1 MAFYARYI
9 PPTSLSSIKS
19 EDLLKSPKHKEDS
32 RHADAAPPAI
42 RSPQKKSR
50 SPNNSSRPEPSIN
63 PESHSNTS
71 SVEKKKKSRDA
82 NGTGGLRRARSPMET
97 SPTSEASRADSP
109 GQSEHRARGSR
120 EADEEPSPA
129 LSSPATSPG
138 HTQTKSKQP
147 KRKRM
152 ADNDLSVVE
161 AAPPAKHAKI
171 LSKYERYTVQAPKAS
186 AAEEPGPDQE
196 PVDQL
201 AEEISTHGLTPL
213 PQPEQAP
220 EHSQQPSYATLPEWL
235 AHPVV
240 VSPDT
245 HLPFTEL
252 GLHPKQIS
260 TLQSQG
266 YSKAM
271 PVQSAVLPL
280 ALKSEH
286 RGDICVSA
294 ATGSGKTLSY
304 VLPLISTI
312 EPSPVSQ
319 LRGLIIVPTRELV
332 KQARNTCE
340 LCAAGTG
347 LRIGTAVGSTALKD
361 EQSAL
366 MGQEQVYNF
375 QAWKGKFSSVMT
387 GSDWTNFDLQEY
399 VAEAKEC
406 RGALPNHFAKT
417 SPNIDIL
424 VSTPGRLVDHIR
436 STKGFTLK
444 HLKWL
449 VIDEADKLLNE
460 SFQEWSQTVLQ
471 AVESKG
477 NDDAHPVPKDLCSSP
492 KEQTIRKI
500 ILSATMTR
508 DITKLNSLRLINPKL
523 VEVRALDNSKGMLP
537 SLLTRPPNT
546 RFEGYQLPPTL
557 NEMFVPAGDGSDKPL
572 YLLEL
577 MASHLNIEA
586 QGPIPDLP
594 RLDRSSATSPSGSEE
609 PSDDD
614 SYPAPSTVSNS
625 GSPDSLPDIPA
636 SSRSALIF
644 TKSSESALRLARL
657 LALLSPSFAD
667 CIGVLVKSNKSST
680 ARKTLAAYRQGKIPV
695 VVATDR
701 ASRGLDLPALDHVIS
716 YDVPTSVTSYI
727 HRVGRTARAGR
738 RGVAWTLV
746 AHNEGRWFSNEIV
759 KGALDRGC
767 RSVKRMTIKPSTDS
781 DLRERYASALKQLE
795 KEVVKRHKKHLAVDV

>member
-71 SVEKKKKSRDA
+71 SVEIKKKSRDA

-260 TLQSQG
+260 TLQA
-266 YSKAM
+266 K
-271 PVQSAVLPL
+271 VITRFN
-280 ALKSEH
+280 H
-286 RGDICVSA
+286 RA
-294 ATGSGKTLSY
+294 
-304 VLPLISTI
+304 
-312 EPSPVSQ
+312 
-319 LRGLIIVPTRELV
+319 TRELV

-366 MGQEQVYNF
+366 MGPRA
-375 QAWKGKFSSVMT
+375 AWKGKFSSVMT

-477 NDDAHPVPKDLCSSP
+477 NDDAHPVPKDLCSLP